1 MLAKLKL
8 TLEPEKD
15 GNLNNNKGSLLHGV
29 IMGLLE
35 PEYAEEIHSSGLNQ
49 FTSTLTVIDGK
60 YVWYVNALNK
70 TAYKNI
76 IMKLLDD
83 EFNE

>member
-1 MLAKLKL
+1 MLARLKL

-15 GNLNNNKGSLLHGV
+15 GKLNNNKGSLLHGV
-29 IMGLLE
+29 IMELLE
-35 PEYAEEIHSSGLNQ
+35 PEYAEEIHSSGLNP

-70 TAYKNI
+70 TA
-76 IMKLLDD
+76 
-83 EFNE
+83 